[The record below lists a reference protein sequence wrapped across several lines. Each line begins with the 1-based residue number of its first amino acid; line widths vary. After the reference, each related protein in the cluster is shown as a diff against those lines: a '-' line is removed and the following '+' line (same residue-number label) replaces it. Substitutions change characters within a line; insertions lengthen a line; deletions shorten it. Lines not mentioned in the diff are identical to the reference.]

1 LARAHVLLHA
11 FKQNSSQLSFQEE
24 PKSMTLIVSVKEH
37 RIEVATKQNPTSFA
51 LGLREIIS
59 QEL

>member
-1 LARAHVLLHA
+1 
-11 FKQNSSQLSFQEE
+11 
-24 PKSMTLIVSVKEH
+24 MTLIVSMKEH
-37 RIEVATKQNPTSFA
+37 QNEVATKQNPTSFA